1 MEKSRQ
7 ANYNRLL
14 QRVLREARTD
24 SGLTQEEVALRLGFP
39 QSFVSKYETGERR
52 LNLGELRDICEVL
65 GVSLLDVVR
74 KIETGA
80 L

>member
-24 SGLTQEEVALRLGFP
+24 AGLTQEEVALRLGFP

>member
-14 QRVLREARTD
+14 QRVLREARTEA
-24 SGLTQEEVALRLGFP
+24 GLTQEEVAVRLGFP

>member
-24 SGLTQEEVALRLGFP
+24 AGLTQEEVAVRLGFP

>member
-1 MEKSRQ
+1 MGKSRQ

-14 QRVLREARTD
+14 QRVLREARTEA
-24 SGLTQEEVALRLGFP
+24 GLTQEEVAVRLGFP